1 MNALALIKLVASLLP
16 TLISLVQSV
25 EQAIPEPGK
34 GTEKLSLLKNI
45 LTSIDGTLTPA
56 WPAIESVV
64 GAIVAMF
71 NNIGTFTKPKA

>member
-1 MNALALIKLVASLLP
+1 MNALAILKLIASLLP

-25 EQAIPEPGK
+25 EQAIPESGK
-34 GTEKLSLLKNI
+34 GVEKLSLVKNI

-56 WPAIESVV
+56 WPAIETVV

-71 NNIGTFTKPKA
+71 NSVGTFKKPNV